1 MLDENRGKICYDSA
15 DSDKIKHIPL
25 ENVRDKKS
33 DQGVQDDIQ

>member
-1 MLDENRGKICYDSA
+1 MTVLIVI
-15 DSDKIKHIPL
+15 KIKHIPL

>member
-1 MLDENRGKICYDSA
+1 MLDENRGEICYDSA

-33 DQGVQDDIQ
+33 DQEVQDDIQ